1 MEVGD
6 HKTVTNAWNQW
17 KALNPNPDAGQ
28 VYEHARKMQSEF
40 GHLFMFSPDANIKGI
55 WEY

>member
-28 VYEHARKMQSEF
+28 VYEQARKMQSEF